1 MIYITTVALSC
12 LNLSFDRCAYLTL
25 PLRPVV
31 GVLRSRTGRQFFTIL
46 KTILP
51 EMCHSLV
58 PLLVFL
64 MVVVVCSMV
73 IPFDGHNPNPISLQ
87 NPLLASYHWFFLVF
101 TNDNFSDMLPPYLVH
116 NFNYLLFFFPIIYVG
131 QRFLLNIILG
141 DTYDTYKVLVKK
153 RLKKERLKELQGLTK
168 AFKALDHDHSGTI
181 SSLVWS
187 EAMHRYDPSLSEE
200 AIALY
205 FELIA
210 QGADVINVIQF
221 MSLRRVLSFRLTIK
235 PKPVQRLLFPS
246 LLLLSHVLDACSS
259 AMLAV
264 YSQKQISIPGSCRSA
279 AQRVLGIVEGGGGGS
294 TQLLLQWF
302 ILVSSADILL
312 LCFDLLHVPVCSGS
326 LLVVTA
332 AAVMH
337 ALYVSEF
344 LLRFVASDGRL
355 DEVRGTGAN
364 WTSLL
369 FVAGAISLLLL
380 DASSIV
386 VAAEVVSSSPATSL
400 FAPTLTLPSTTRQ
413 LYLICHL
420 LRCLRIRNLNKHLLS
435 FSMAIVDVLP
445 TLCETFT
452 FTVIITYI
460 LGMTGHVLFGPY
472 MEEWRTPLLGFVK
485 ALRLSYMV
493 DFLQSL
499 EEAMDKV
506 HPTSLLF
513 FLFLLLLQ
521 LAVSNIALSI
531 IIEVQNSLLSGKTS
545 SDRDRQRR
553 KIEEIFQEKKDSA
566 RKRAAFSRKIRYDY
580 RFNAIEISQFQSSD
594 TRRFIADMDEEDG
607 VDSSSSIV
615 TLDELKKCQ
624 KYASIDLSDFYHRHK
639 DLSWE
644 MDFIQALLSC
654 QVGRVKVF
662 MLDDLVFDAG
672 AAADALYVVFK
683 GSLRLTT
690 ADADRQAKV
699 DAINV
704 VGSDC
709 LHVEGKHQFRCEAID
724 DETKCI
730 ELTRAEVEKHLANN
744 DLSGGGALLRLCFKS
759 SAVISSNMTT
769 TRSPSKKG
777 RRLSS
782 GGTLRLGL
790 SQSTSQHS
798 FSPSPQ

>member
-58 PLLVFL
+58 PLLFFL

-73 IPFDGHNPNPISLQ
+73 IFDVHHPGLQ
-87 NPLLASYHWFFLVF
+87 NPLLASYNWFFLLF

-153 RLKKERLKELQGLTK
+153 QLKKERLKELQGLAK
-168 AFKALDHDHSGTI
+168 AFKALDHDQSGTI

-187 EAMHRYDPSLSEE
+187 EAMHQYDPSLSEE

-221 MSLRRVLSFRLTIK
+221 MSLRKVLSFRLTIK

-246 LLLLSHVLDACSS
+246 LLSQALDGCSS
-259 AMLAV
+259 AMEAL
-264 YSQKQISIPGSCRSA
+264 YNQKHFAISGSCRSA
-279 AQRVLGIVEGGGGGS
+279 AQSVLGLAELEGGGS
-294 TQLLLQWF
+294 LLQWF
-302 ILVSSADILL
+302 VLVSSADTLL
-312 LCFDLLHVPVCSGS
+312 LCFDLLHVRVFSSSSGS
-326 LLVVTA
+326 SVVTA
-332 AAVMH
+332 AAIMH
-337 ALYVSEF
+337 VLYVAEF
-344 LLRFVASDGRL
+344 FLRFVASDGRL
-355 DEVRGTGAN
+355 NQVRGTDSN

-369 FVAGAISLLLL
+369 FVAGVVSLLLL
-380 DASSIV
+380 DAFSLLQ
-386 VAAEVVSSSPATSL
+386 ASPALSL
-400 FAPTLTLPSTTRQ
+400 LQPSPVLALPATTHQ

-452 FTVIITYI
+452 FTLIITFI
-460 LGMTGHVLFGPY
+460 LGMTGHVLFGSY

-493 DFLQSL
+493 DFLLSL
-499 EEAMDKV
+499 EEAMEKV

-545 SDRDRQRR
+545 ADREQQRR
-553 KIEEIFQEKKDSA
+553 KIEQIFQEKKDCA
-566 RKRAAFSRKIRYDY
+566 RKRAAFSRKIHYDY

-594 TRRFIADMDEEDG
+594 TRCFIADMDGE
-607 VDSSSSIV
+607 DSSVVS
-615 TLDELKKCQ
+615 LDELKKCQ
-624 KYASIDLSDFYHRHK
+624 KYASIDLADFYHRYK

-654 QVGRVKVF
+654 QVGRVRVF

-672 AAADALYVVFK
+672 AAADSLFVVFK
-683 GSLRLTT
+683 GSLRLKGQGL
-690 ADADRQAKV
+690 AHRQAMV

-709 LHVEGKHQFRCEAID
+709 LHAEGKHEFRCEAID
-724 DETKCI
+724 DETKCV
-730 ELTRAEVEKHLANN
+730 ELTRAEVEKHLAN
-744 DLSGGGALLRLCFKS
+744 DLSGALLRLCFKS
-759 SAVISSNMTT
+759 SAFISSNMT
-769 TRSPSKKG
+769 SCSYSKKAR
-777 RRLSS
+777 RRLS
-782 GGTLRLGL
+782 GGSLLLGL
-790 SQSTSQHS
+790 SQSPSQHS
-798 FSPSPQ
+798 FSPSL

>member
-1 MIYITTVALSC
+1 MALSC

-58 PLLVFL
+58 PLLFFL

-73 IPFDGHNPNPISLQ
+73 IFDGHHPGLQ
-87 NPLLASYHWFFLVF
+87 NPLLASYNWFFLVF
-101 TNDNFSDMLPPYLVH
+101 TNDNFSDMLPPYLVYH
-116 NFNYLLFFFPIIYVG
+116 FNYLLFFFPIIYVG

-153 RLKKERLKELQGLTK
+153 QLKKERLKELQGLAK
-168 AFKALDHDHSGTI
+168 AFKALDHDQSGTI

-187 EAMHRYDPSLSEE
+187 EAMHQYDPSLSEE

-221 MSLRRVLSFRLTIK
+221 MSLRKVLSFRLTIK

-246 LLLLSHVLDACSS
+246 LLSQALVGCSS
-259 AMLAV
+259 AMEAL
-264 YSQKQISIPGSCRSA
+264 YTQKHISIPGSCRSA
-279 AQRVLGIVEGGGGGS
+279 AQSVLGLVELEGGG
-294 TQLLLQWF
+294 LLLQWF
-302 ILVSSADILL
+302 VLVSSADTLL
-312 LCFDLLHVPVCSGS
+312 LCFDLLHVRVFSS
-326 LLVVTA
+326 VVTA
-332 AAVMH
+332 AAIMH
-337 ALYVSEF
+337 VLYVAEF
-344 LLRFVASDGRL
+344 FLRFVASDGRL
-355 DEVRGTGAN
+355 NEVRGTDSN

-369 FVAGAISLLLL
+369 FVAGVSSLLLL
-380 DASSIV
+380 DAFSLLQ
-386 VAAEVVSSSPATSL
+386 ASPASSVL
-400 FAPTLTLPSTTRQ
+400 ALPATTHQ

-452 FTVIITYI
+452 FTLIITFI
-460 LGMTGHVLFGPY
+460 LGMTGHVLFGSY

-493 DFLQSL
+493 DFQLSL
-499 EEAMDKV
+499 EEAMEKV

-513 FLFLLLLQ
+513 FLFLLLIQ

-545 SDRDRQRR
+545 ADREQQRR
-553 KIEEIFQEKKDSA
+553 KIEQIFQEKKDCA
-566 RKRAAFSRKIRYDY
+566 RKRAAFSRKIHYDY

-594 TRRFIADMDEEDG
+594 TRCFIADLDGED
-607 VDSSSSIV
+607 SSIV
-615 TLDELKKCQ
+615 SLDELKKCQ
-624 KYASIDLSDFYHRHK
+624 KYASIDLADFYHRYK

-644 MDFIQALLSC
+644 IDFIQALLGC
-654 QVGRVKVF
+654 QVGRVRVF

-672 AAADALYVVFK
+672 AAADSLFVVFK
-683 GSLRLTT
+683 GSLRLT
-690 ADADRQAKV
+690 AAPQEQGLAHRQAMV

-709 LHVEGKHQFRCEAID
+709 LHAEGKHEFRCEAID
-724 DETKCI
+724 DETKCV
-730 ELTRAEVEKHLANN
+730 ELTRVEVEKHLAN
-744 DLSGGGALLRLCFKS
+744 DLSGALLRLCFKS
-759 SAVISSNMTT
+759 SAFISSNFTFC
-769 TRSPSKKG
+769 SYSKKAR
-777 RRLSS
+777 RRLS
-782 GGTLRLGL
+782 GGSLLLGL
-790 SQSTSQHS
+790 SQSPSQHS
-798 FSPSPQ
+798 FSPSPVK